1 MVFARYQRMR
11 ANRTSWA
18 GTSLIYYPR
27 KVVLRKRLSV
37 RVRVRDKVGVNQK
50 TIVLH
55 FLKQ

>member
-1 MVFARYQRMR
+1 MR

-50 TIVLH
+50 TIVLN
-55 FLKQ
+55 FFKQ